1 MWRSMARNKSYS
13 DSLYLLFW
21 FVFGVAF
28 VALMF
33 GLTSCKT
40 QRQIQYV
47 PIESTQK
54 TFEIDSLNRLIRSLL
69 EHNTTT
75 KESEKVSIKETNTYT
90 LNDKGDTIKIIIEKE
105 KDSSKEIQ
113 TLEQYYLA
121 IIDSISKTK
130 VRVDTIDRPIPYPV
144 TEFIEVNRLHWWQK
158 TLMWIGVAGILGIIG
173 LVILII
179 YKLKKHSIL

>member
-1 MWRSMARNKSYS
+1 MWLSMARSRIIIPI
-13 DSLYLLFW
+13 LLLLF
-21 FVFGVAF
+21 AF
-28 VALMF
+28 CA
-33 GLTSCKT
+33 CKT
-40 QRQIQYV
+40 QRQVQYV

-54 TFEIDSLNRLIRSLL
+54 TFEIDSLNRLIRSLM

-130 VRVDTIDRPIPYPV
+130 VRVDSIDRPIPYPV
-144 TEFIEVNRLHWWQK
+144 TEYVEVNKLYWWQS
-158 TLMWIGVAGILGIIG
+158 TLMWIGGIG
-173 LVILII
+173 LCITLILLLVAIFTLRKWI
-179 YKLKKHSIL
+179 KGK

>member
-1 MWRSMARNKSYS
+1 MKDK
-13 DSLYLLFW
+13 DSLRLLFW
-21 FVFGVAF
+21 FAIAIAF
-28 VALMF
+28 AALMF

-75 KESEKVSIKETNTYT
+75 KESEKISTKETNTYT
-90 LNDKGDTIKIIIEKE
+90 LNDKGDTIKIVIEKE

-113 TLEQYYLA
+113 TLEQYYLS
-121 IIDSISKTK
+121 IIDSISKAK
-130 VRVDTIDRPIPYPV
+130 VRVDSIDRPIPYPV
-144 TEFIEVNRLHWWQK
+144 TEYVDVNRLYWWQK
-158 TLMWIGVAGILGIIG
+158 TLIWIGGIGLLGIIG
-173 LVILII
+173 LIIFII
-179 YKLKKHSIL
+179 YKLKKLFR